1 MQQHPVPQNITGF
14 EFKLIGSLTLRQ
26 FGYVGGAG
34 LLSFILYSAHLPFL
48 VVLIIA
54 GPIDLLALAL
64 AFFPYNDMPF
74 ERYMAAFIK
83 TIYSPNVRVW
93 HREPKTLGFLEPQF
107 ASYLHRQNQL
117 DTPRVLSDRTKLNS
131 YLAEHK
137 LTRPKSLVD
146 INEERRMQQLNFPP
160 LVKDEKE
167 IFIAPN
173 LTNIASNF
181 EQSAKIPSAH
191 FKDNQEVVQS
201 VIATTEGGE
210 K

>member
-48 VVLIIA
+48 VVLLIA

-74 ERYMAAFIK
+74 ERYVVAFIK
-83 TIYSPNVRVW
+83 TIYSPNVLVW
-93 HREPKTLGFLEPQF
+93 HREAKTLGFLEPQF
-107 ASYLHRQNQL
+107 SIYLHQQNQL
-117 DTPRVLSDRTKLNS
+117 EAPRVLSDRTKLTK
-131 YLAEHK
+131 YLLEHK
-137 LTRPKSLVD
+137 KTQTKSLVD
-146 INEERRMQQLNFPP
+146 INEDRRMQQLNFP
-160 LVKDEKE
+160 LLKNEKE

-173 LTNIASNF
+173 LTNIATNF
-181 EQSAKIPSAH
+181 EQNDKSPVH
-191 FKDNQEVVQS
+191 FKENEEVIRSAVS
-201 VIATTEGGE
+201 GSEGSG